1 MANSKNVKR
10 VTLGQTRNL
19 VSIRLYVASKHVPY
33 NRIVYPCDAALRG
46 RGVVWMLL
54 EIEKPALGFA

>member
-1 MANSKNVKR
+1 MANSKNIKL
-10 VTLGQTRNL
+10 VTLGQTRSL
-19 VSIRLYVASKHVPY
+19 VSIRLYVASKHVPN
-33 NRIVYPCDAALRG
+33 NRIVYLRDAALRG